1 MEWIQNCSLHSLEN
15 ECENNFPQIGSLSQ
29 DPHIVT
35 LEESK
40 KL

>member
-1 MEWIQNCSLHSLEN
+1 MEWIQDCSLHSLDN
-15 ECENNFPQIGSLSQ
+15 ECKEHFPQIGSLSQ

>member
-15 ECENNFPQIGSLSQ
+15 EKHFPQIGSLSQ